1 MKGPLNQEEQL
12 ENNNYLFSVKIQL
25 FDYQRPYIYKNMSS
39 KKIYSLLKLVL
50 KMNIRKHGHNIK
62 YQSLIIKIRVSI
74 VAIEIQIFQDF
85 SQYLIPLYQT

>member
-1 MKGPLNQEEQL
+1 
-12 ENNNYLFSVKIQL
+12 
-25 FDYQRPYIYKNMSS
+25 MSS

-74 VAIEIQIFQDF
+74 VAIEMWIK
-85 SQYLIPLYQT
+85 L